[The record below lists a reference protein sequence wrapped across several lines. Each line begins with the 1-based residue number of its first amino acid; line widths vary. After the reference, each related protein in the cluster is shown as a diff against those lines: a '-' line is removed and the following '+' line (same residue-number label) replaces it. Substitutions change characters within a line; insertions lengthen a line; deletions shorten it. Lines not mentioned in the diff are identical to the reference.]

1 MIVTLLMPSQVL
13 LCSGLE
19 KYSRSGA
26 WEHWTGLGTWS
37 LAAISDTGVG
47 HSKEL
52 GDKGTGA
59 LEAGSRS

>member
-26 WEHWTGLGTWS
+26 WEHWTLQLGLGTWS

-47 HSKEL
+47 Q
-52 GDKGTGA
+52 GA
-59 LEAGSRS
+59 LVYWRPDLGHKV